1 MGCGEQTVSNYKR
14 AYMVGEDFG
23 CLFEERRGD
32 EVLGSD
38 QGYIEAE
45 WKIKY
50 TREVY
55 FPQNAPYI
63 TEYRA
68 NFGWSNGGPA
78 NWKWFEES
86 DLDDE
91 GFRLQPGEWLAAH
104 GWEVITD
111 SIEIWAFIDS
121 RPGLSEHMGSF
132 MSTEEV

>member
-23 CLFEERRGD
+23 CLLEERRGD
-32 EVLGSD
+32 EVRGSD

-50 TREVY
+50 ISEKGFCENVSY
-55 FPQNAPYI
+55 V

-68 NFGWSNGGPA
+68 NFVWSNGGPA
-78 NWKWFEES
+78 NQEWFGES
-86 DLDDE
+86 DFDDE
-91 GFRLQPGEWLAAH
+91 DFMSDEWLAAH

-111 SIEIWAFIDS
+111 SVEIWAFIDS
-121 RPGLSEHMGSF
+121 RPGLSEHMGCF
-132 MSTEEV
+132 MNEEGV

>member
-1 MGCGEQTVSNYKR
+1 MSNYKR
-14 AYMVGEDFG
+14 AYKVSEEFG
-23 CLFEERRGD
+23 CLLEERRGD

-50 TREVY
+50 MRERG
-55 FPQNAPYI
+55 FRKNAPYA

-86 DLDDE
+86 DFDDE
-91 GFRLQPGEWLAAH
+91 GLRGLPDEWLAAH
-104 GWEVITD
+104 GWEIITD
-111 SIEIWAFIDS
+111 SIEIWAFINS
-121 RPGLSEHMGSF
+121 RPGLSEHMGCF
-132 MSTEEV
+132 MSAEGV